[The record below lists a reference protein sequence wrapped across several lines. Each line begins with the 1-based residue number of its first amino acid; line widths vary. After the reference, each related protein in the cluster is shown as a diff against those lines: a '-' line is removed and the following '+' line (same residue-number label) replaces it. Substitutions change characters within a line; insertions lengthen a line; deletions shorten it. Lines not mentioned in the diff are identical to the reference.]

1 MPRLSD
7 LVRALG
13 LALGL
18 SACGG
23 SKPPPSCLLVTLDT
37 TRVDALGAYADAATP
52 HLDRLAS
59 EGVVFDNAYT
69 PIPLTL
75 PAHASLLSGL
85 YPLRH
90 GVRDN
95 GLMPLSSEAATLAAA
110 SRAQGYDPGA
120 FVGAVVLD
128 RAVGR
133 GPGLDVYDGP
143 PPGEA
148 HAERSASEVVDAALG
163 WLDEGDSERPFFLWV
178 HFYDPHTPYAPPA
191 DLRSGDRRANYAGEV
206 TYVDRELE
214 RLLSSLRGSGRLDD
228 TLCVVVADHGEGF
241 GEHDEEGHSI
251 FCFET
256 TLRVPLIVRPPLS
269 DPGRFERGSRSGELV
284 SLVDLHPT
292 VVEAMGWSSSGDTDG
307 TSFWSRPMPDDHG
320 VYFESFYG
328 YFSFGWSPLTGWVD
342 SEGKY
347 LHGTRPRFFAV
358 AQDPDETTDLFSEDD
373 PRVRRHRARM
383 GKLAR
388 LEPLEADDEA
398 GAGDELLES
407 IRGLGYASM
416 GGSEVS
422 FPHPLED
429 TGLPNPEE
437 VARLQDR
444 ALQGVELGKQG
455 RYSEAE
461 AIFREILARNP
472 QNYFV
477 LDHLA
482 TCLFQTRRFAEAAD
496 TLRRLLEKSPT
507 QPAEL
512 WFKLGFAEQS
522 AERFD
527 AAVAAFERSAE
538 LAPKPE
544 TLRTLVG
551 LLRDRDRD
559 RARYW
564 ARKLQELEASEG

>member
-1 MPRLSD
+1 
-7 LVRALG
+7 
-13 LALGL
+13 
-18 SACGG
+18 
-23 SKPPPSCLLVTLDT
+23 
-37 TRVDALGAYADAATP
+37 
-52 HLDRLAS
+52 
-59 EGVVFDNAYT
+59 
-69 PIPLTL
+69 
-75 PAHASLLSGL
+75 
-85 YPLRH
+85 
-90 GVRDN
+90 
-95 GLMPLSSEAATLAAA
+95 
-110 SRAQGYDPGA
+110 
-120 FVGAVVLD
+120 
-128 RAVGR
+128 
-133 GPGLDVYDGP
+133 
-143 PPGEA
+143 
-148 HAERSASEVVDAALG
+148 
-163 WLDEGDSERPFFLWV
+163 
-178 HFYDPHTPYAPPA
+178 
-191 DLRSGDRRANYAGEV
+191 
-206 TYVDRELE
+206 
-214 RLLSSLRGSGRLDD
+214 
-228 TLCVVVADHGEGF
+228 
-241 GEHDEEGHSI
+241 
-251 FCFET
+251 
-256 TLRVPLIVRPPLS
+256 
-269 DPGRFERGSRSGELV
+269 
-284 SLVDLHPT
+284 
-292 VVEAMGWSSSGDTDG
+292 
-307 TSFWSRPMPDDHG
+307 MPDDHG

-429 TGLPNPEE
+429 TGLPNPED
-437 VARLQDR
+437 VAKLQDR
-444 ALQGVELGKQG
+444 ALAGVELGKQG
-455 RYSEAE
+455 RYREAE
-461 AIFREILARNP
+461 TIFREILAKNP
-472 QNYFV
+472 RNYFV

-496 TLRRLLEKSPT
+496 TLRWLLEESPT
-507 QPAEL
+507 QPAEM

-559 RARYW
+559 RARHW
-564 ARKLQELEASEG
+564 ARRLQELEASGG